1 MKRIIEL
8 GEILWILFVLTGC
21 SVVLKTEGE
30 WTGVEY
36 KQMDVRDVPEDLQK
50 EIEERKEEP
59 FQITY
64 RDMEYLYI
72 AEGYGEK
79 EESGYCIEIAECAQ
93 TEDAVYIEAI
103 LHGPGGEGSVC
114 ETKFPFYVVR
124 LGYTEKPVVFDE

>member
-8 GEILWILFVLTGC
+8 GGILWILFVLTGC

-30 WTGVEY
+30 RTGVEY

-114 ETKFPFYVVR
+114 ETKFPYYVVR

>member
-1 MKRIIEL
+1 M
-8 GEILWILFVLTGC
+8 
-21 SVVLKTEGE
+21 
-30 WTGVEY
+30 VEY
-36 KQMDVRDVPEDLQK
+36 EQMDVRDVPEDLQK

-72 AEGYGEK
+72 AEGYGGK

-103 LHGPGGEGSVC
+103 LHGPGSAGSLC
-114 ETKFPFYVVR
+114 ETKFPYYVVR
-124 LGYTEKPVVFDE
+124 MRYTEKPVVFDE